1 MSTLDWITIEG
12 FKSIKSV
19 EELELRPINVLI
31 GANGAGKSNFLEVF
45 SFLKAIRLGGL
56 RDYVMRSGGAD
67 KILHFGSKTTQYLS
81 IGISFEHEKREYNI
95 VLAPDDADGMFPSR
109 ERLIPTKKGLKP
121 TSEGA
126 RTSVKQEQIIEESY
140 STDYGLGGRDGE
152 AGIYNSKEKSGA
164 IPHVREH
171 LLQWRLYHFHDTSA
185 SSPIKKHVAVDDNR
199 HLRHDGSNLAA
210 FLYFLHEK
218 HGRSYDMIRRTVR
231 LVAPFFDDF
240 FLEPLAL
247 NEDTIRLEWR
257 YRGSDDYF
265 DVSSLSDGSL
275 RFIALATLLLQPTE
289 LRPSV
294 ILMDEP
300 ELGLHPAAITI
311 IASLIKQV
319 STETQIIVATQSPIF
334 LDHFEPEDVLV
345 TERVEGAT
353 QFARLE
359 GEKLKIWLED
369 YSLGQLWEKNEF
381 GGRSASEDVGRESA

>member
-19 EELELRPINVLI
+19 EELELRPVNVLI

-67 KILHFGSKTTQYLS
+67 KILHFGSKTTPYLS
-81 IGISFEHEKREYNI
+81 FGISFEKEKREYNI

-109 ERLIPTKKGLKP
+109 ETLIP
-121 TSEGA
+121 TSEGV
-126 RTSVKQEQIIEESY
+126 RTSVKREQIISESF
-140 STDYGLGGRDGE
+140 STDYGIHGQEGE
-152 AGIYNSKEKSGA
+152 AGIYNSKEKSSA
-164 IPHVREH
+164 IPYVREH
-171 LLQWRLYHFHDTSA
+171 LLHWRVYHFHDTSA
-185 SSPIKKHVAVDDNR
+185 SSPIKKTVALNDNR
-199 HLRHDGSNLAA
+199 YLRHDGSNLAA
-210 FLYFLHEK
+210 FLYYLREK

-257 YRGSDDYF
+257 HRGSDDYF

-294 ILMDEP
+294 ILLDEP
-300 ELGLHPAAITI
+300 ELGLHPAAIAI
-311 IASLIKQV
+311 LASLIKQV

-345 TERVEGAT
+345 TERAEGET
-353 QFARLE
+353 QFKRLE
-359 GEKLKIWLED
+359 GEKLKSWLED

-381 GGRSASEDVGRESA
+381 GGRPAPEGVGRESA